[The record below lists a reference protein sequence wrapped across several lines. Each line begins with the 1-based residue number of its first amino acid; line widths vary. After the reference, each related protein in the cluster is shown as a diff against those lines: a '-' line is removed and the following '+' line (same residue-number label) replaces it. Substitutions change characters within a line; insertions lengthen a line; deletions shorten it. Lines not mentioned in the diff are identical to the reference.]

1 MIKFAK
7 SNQDIVNINQIRK
20 IRKRLSYV
28 LCVFLCMMT
37 SCLEKGLYQE
47 PEIDPGKP
55 VAPATDDFTF
65 QTKDD
70 VTLRVEAIDGN
81 GNYVADTKFY
91 FFADVPYNEEGDWQ
105 NPSVLFF
112 GKTDG
117 SGVLNASFT
126 LPSGLK
132 KIYVQGFG
140 FLQTYDVES
149 GTKSLTFRVPAFEYV
164 ATTKAVLRSEEQ
176 SYPSIAVHPNAKNF
190 YNTYTFYEGA
200 EGMYDEEPAYMYL
213 NDVKTESFYA
223 RPRAGVSLSATGAP
237 LINYKGIVSKD
248 PKGAQLRSIA
258 ETLYPEKGM
267 GFKQENKYLLEG
279 RNSTDLVDTSD
290 NEAEIWATY
299 LSDGSFYE
307 QNDQVSY
314 NSLCYYHYNE
324 GETPDAKTIRKTVLF
339 PNTDPFCTPAGT
351 KVQLLYWDGSKYVK
365 TFPKGT
371 KIGWCYIQ
379 NGYGKR
385 GNARDSANRFSEPR
399 YSNIQ
404 YYRFSTASMN
414 SVARSANG
422 VSPTPT
428 YNQAVALWS
437 DIAQCTFVGVE
448 NRWAL
453 TKKDGREDD
462 DFNDVLI
469 AVVANP
475 VVKPE
480 NDISGSLPDE
490 EKEIK
495 SEQCGTLAFE
505 DMHPQKGDYDHNDV
519 VIDYT
524 YSLVKNTDARL
535 IAVEATFTPRA
546 AGGLR
551 EAGFGI
557 EFPQLGKTNAEGML
571 EADCNTPVVIVYE
584 SVRNC
589 FGSGLSGMINTYP
602 NLPHYEASS
611 STVRVDLK
619 TPLSGEESNNFT
631 VLKFNPF
638 IFVDTRANE
647 THLIDYRPTSKN
659 NNSTFGVQED
669 HSDGLKTFYRS
680 NNGYAWALDI
690 TKASPS
696 DPSWTYPI
704 ETKSIV
710 DAYPGY
716 ENWATGDHANLDWF
730 NKGNGISEFLYS
742 PKVDEPEVD
751 ENQK

>member
-1 MIKFAK
+1 MKL
-7 SNQDIVNINQIRK
+7 VNVF
-20 IRKRLSYV
+20 LSI
-28 LCVFLCMMT
+28 FLCMMT

-47 PEIDPGKP
+47 PEVDPDGPDK
-55 VAPATDDFTF
+55 PATDDFTF

-70 VTLRVEAIDGN
+70 VTLHVEAIDGN

-91 FFADVPYNEEGDWQ
+91 FFAEAPYDAQGDWQ
-105 NPSVLFF
+105 NPSLLFY

-117 SGVLNASFT
+117 SGVLNATFT
-126 LPSGLK
+126 LPNGLK
-132 KIYVQGFG
+132 KVYVQGFG
-140 FLQTYDVES
+140 FLQIYDVES
-149 GTKSLTFRVPAFEYV
+149 GNKSLTFQVPAFEYMP
-164 ATTKAVLRSEEQ
+164 TTKAVMLRSDEQ
-176 SYPSIAVHPNAKNF
+176 TYPSIAVHPNARNF

-200 EGMYDEEPAYMYL
+200 EGLYNEEPAYMYL

-223 RPRAGVSLSATGAP
+223 KPKAGASLSAKGAP
-237 LINYKGIVSKD
+237 LINYKGIVTND
-248 PKGAQLRSIA
+248 PKGAALRSIA
-258 ETLYPEKGM
+258 ETLYPERGL
-267 GFKQENKYLLEG
+267 GFRQENKYLLEG
-279 RNSTDLVDTSD
+279 QNSTDLLVTDA
-290 NEAEIWATY
+290 NGAEIWATY
-299 LSDGSFYE
+299 LSDGGFYVE
-307 QNDQVSY
+307 NDQVSF

-324 GETPDAKTIRKTVLF
+324 GETPNATTIRKTVLF
-339 PNTDPFCTPAGT
+339 PNTDPFCTPTGT

-414 SVARSANG
+414 SVSRSASG
-422 VSPTPT
+422 VSATPT

-453 TKKDGREDD
+453 TKRDGREDD

-480 NDISGSLPDE
+480 HDISGSLPE
-490 EKEIK
+490 EDKEIK

-524 YSLVKNTDARL
+524 YSLIKNTNAEL
-535 IAVEATFTPRA
+535 IAVEAAFTPRA
-546 AGGLR
+546 AGGMR
-551 EAGFGI
+551 NAGFGI
-557 EFPQLGKTNAEGML
+557 DFPQISKSNAVGAL
-571 EADCNTPVVIVYE
+571 EADCNTPCVIVFE
-584 SVRNC
+584 NVHNC
-589 FGSGLSGMINTYP
+589 FGGGLTGMINTYP
-602 NLPHYEASS
+602 NLPYYASPAPT
-611 STVRVDLK
+611 TVRVDLK
-619 TPLSGEESNNFT
+619 TPLSLNESNNFT

-638 IFVDTRANE
+638 IFVDTRDNE
-647 THLIDYRPTSKN
+647 THLIDYKPTSKN

-669 HSDGLKTFYRS
+669 HSDGIRTFYRS

-690 TKASPS
+690 TRASS
-696 DPSWTYPI
+696 SEPSWTYPI

-710 DAYPGY
+710 EAYPGY
-716 ENWATGDHANLDWF
+716 ENWATGNHSNTDWF
-730 NKGNGISEFLYS
+730 KKENGVSGFLYIPAS
-742 PKVDEPEVD
+742 DEPDAE
-751 ENQK
+751 EELK

>member
-1 MIKFAK
+1 MKL
-7 SNQDIVNINQIRK
+7 SN
-20 IRKRLSYV
+20 LFLGML
-28 LCVFLCMMT
+28 LCLMT

-47 PEIDPGKP
+47 PEIDPDKP
-55 VAPATDDFTF
+55 DKPANEDFTF
-65 QTKDD
+65 QTKED

-81 GNYVADTKFY
+81 GNYVADTKFSFY
-91 FFADVPYNEEGDWQ
+91 PENPYTDEGEWK
-105 NPSVLFF
+105 NLLPIFY
-112 GKTDG
+112 GMTDA
-117 SGVLNASFT
+117 SGVLNATFT
-126 LPSGLK
+126 LPNALK
-132 KIYVQGFG
+132 KVYVVGFG
-140 FLQTYDVES
+140 FMQVYEVES
-149 GTKSLTFRVPAFEYV
+149 GSKSLTFQVPAFEYMP
-164 ATTKAVLRSEEQ
+164 ATKAVLRSEEQ
-176 SYPSIAVHPNAKNF
+176 AFPSIAVHPNPRNF

-200 EGMYDEEPAYMYL
+200 QGLYNDEPAYMYL

-223 RPRAGVSLSATGAP
+223 RPKAGASLSATGAP
-237 LINYKGIVSKD
+237 LINYKGIVTND
-248 PKGAQLRSIA
+248 PKAATLRSIA

-279 RNSTDLVDTSD
+279 QNSTDLVVKAD
-290 NEAEIWATY
+290 NGAEIWATY
-299 LSDGSFYE
+299 LSDGGFYVE
-307 QNDQVSY
+307 NDQVSF

-324 GETPDAKTIRKTVLF
+324 GETPDAKTVRKTVLF

-351 KVQLLYWDGSKYVK
+351 KVQLLYWDGGKYVK

-404 YYRFSTASMN
+404 YYRFSTAAMN
-414 SVARSANG
+414 SASRSANG
-422 VSPTPT
+422 LAPTPT

-437 DIAQCTFVGVE
+437 DMAQCTFVGIE

-469 AVVANP
+469 AVVASP

-480 NDISGSLPDE
+480 NDISGSLPE
-490 EKEIK
+490 EDKEIK

-524 YSLVKNTDARL
+524 YSLIKSPDARL
-535 IAVEATFTPRA
+535 IAVEASFTPRA

-551 EAGFGI
+551 KAGFGI
-557 EFPQLGKTNAEGML
+557 EFPQINKGNASGPL
-571 EADCNTPVVIVYE
+571 EADCNTPCVIVYE
-584 SVRNC
+584 NVHDC
-589 FGSGLSGMINTYP
+589 FGSGLTGIVNTYP
-602 NLPHYEASS
+602 NLPQYDSPAPAQ
-611 STVRVDLK
+611 VRIDLK
-619 TPLSGEESNNFT
+619 TPLSLDESNNFT

-638 IFVDTRANE
+638 IFVDRRDNE
-647 THLIDYRPTSKN
+647 THLIDYKPTSKN
-659 NNSTFGVQED
+659 NNNTFGVQED
-669 HSDGLKTFYRS
+669 HSDGIRTFYRS

-690 TKASPS
+690 TKASS
-696 DPSWTYPI
+696 NEPSWTYPI
-704 ETKSIV
+704 ETKNIV

-716 ENWATGDHANLDWF
+716 ENWANGNHSNTDWF
-730 NKGNGISEFLYS
+730 KRENGVSEFLYIPVS
-742 PKVDEPEVD
+742 KEPDPEED
-751 ENQK
+751 QK

>member
-1 MIKFAK
+1 MKVWPLFLVFFLGMMI
-7 SNQDIVNINQIRK
+7 
-20 IRKRLSYV
+20 
-28 LCVFLCMMT
+28 

-47 PEIDPGKP
+47 PEIEPEKP
-55 VAPATDDFTF
+55 STIDDFGF
-65 QTKDD
+65 QTKRD
-70 VTLRVEAIDGN
+70 VTLRVMAIDGN
-81 GNYVADTKFY
+81 GKYVPDTKFSFY
-91 FFADVPYNEEGDWQ
+91 SENPYDADGNWRGLTGMFYGA
-105 NPSVLFF
+105 
-112 GKTDG
+112 TDG

-126 LPSGLK
+126 LPSSLK
-132 KIYVQGFG
+132 KIYVLGFG
-140 FLQTYDVES
+140 FLQTYDVEN
-149 GTKSLTFRVPAFEYV
+149 GDKSLTFQVPAFEYLP
-164 ATTKAVLRSEEQ
+164 TTKAALRSDEA

-200 EGMYDEEPAYMYL
+200 QGQYNGEPAYMYL
-213 NDVKTESFYA
+213 NDVRTESFYA
-223 RPRAGVSLSATGAP
+223 KPKAGASLSATGAP
-237 LINYKGIVSKD
+237 LINYKGLVSID
-248 PKGAQLRSIA
+248 PKGAMLRSMA
-258 ETLYPEKGM
+258 ETLFPERGL
-267 GFKQENKYLLEG
+267 GFRQENKYLLEES
-279 RNSTDLVDTSD
+279 NSTDLVVTAD
-290 NEAEIWATY
+290 NGAEIWATY
-299 LSDGSFYE
+299 LSDGGFYV

-314 NSLCYYHYNE
+314 NTLCYYHYNQ
-324 GETPDAKTIRKTVLF
+324 GETPDAATVRKTVLF
-339 PNTDPFCTPAGT
+339 PNTDPFSTPTGT

-399 YSNIQ
+399 FSNMQ
-404 YYRFSTASMN
+404 YYRFSTAPLN
-414 SVARSANG
+414 SASRRANG
-422 VSPTPT
+422 ISATPT

-453 TKKDGREDD
+453 THKDGKEDD
-462 DFNDVLI
+462 DFNDVLM

-480 NDISGSLPDE
+480 HDISGSLPEE

-524 YSLVKNTDARL
+524 YSLIKNTDAQL
-535 IAVEATFTPRA
+535 IAVQAEFTPRA

-551 EAGFGI
+551 AAGFGI
-557 EFPQLGKTNAEGML
+557 EFPQISKANATGML
-571 EADCNTPVVIVYE
+571 EADCNTPVVIVYDN
-584 SVRNC
+584 VRNC
-589 FGSGLSGMINTYP
+589 FGSGLSGMVNTYP
-602 NLPHYEASS
+602 NLPHYDSPAPT
-611 STVRVDLK
+611 TVRVDLK
-619 TPLSGEESNNFT
+619 TPLSVEESNNFT

-638 IFVDTRANE
+638 IFVDQRDNE

-669 HSDGLKTFYRS
+669 HSDGIKTFYRS

-690 TKASPS
+690 TKTSSSA
-696 DPSWTYPI
+696 PSWTYPI

-710 DAYPGY
+710 EAYPGY
-716 ENWATGDHANLDWF
+716 ENWATGDHSNVDWF
-730 NKGNGISEFLYS
+730 NLSNGVTEFLYI
-742 PKVDEPEVD
+742 PAVDEPEPD
-751 ENQK
+751 ENEP